1 MKVGDKVKVKEN
13 LPKVMRDLGFI
24 KEEIPDFCRRFGK
37 TTQEILPIWHDED
50 TNIDYATVDLCCEIP
65 MECLEIVSE

>member
-37 TTQEILPIWHDED
+37 TTQEILNLSGTMKIQ
-50 TNIDYATVDLCCEIP
+50 I
-65 MECLEIVSE
+65 